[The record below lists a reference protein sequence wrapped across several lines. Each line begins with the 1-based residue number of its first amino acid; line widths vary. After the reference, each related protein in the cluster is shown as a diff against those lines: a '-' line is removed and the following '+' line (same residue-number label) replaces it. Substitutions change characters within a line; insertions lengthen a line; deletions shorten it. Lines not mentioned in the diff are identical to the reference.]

1 MGGFYI
7 LAFYQKI
14 TRRELKG
21 EASLFCLI
29 DLFAFFS
36 SLFSLYNISTIY
48 KCGEWE
54 DEHNSKEVAQ
64 SQNLQQ
70 TLRFALLFSVTIFPF
85 TFIFYYT
92 SYRSGIQLLQL
103 VVYLSDKTESLH
115 ERMKSLAT
123 AGKSCR
129 TSKATERIS
138 MSPSTSL
145 YTSTSS

>member
-1 MGGFYI
+1 MFSLKCSPTSYSSIFLDKGKTKTKKKQSKDKVQPFPPSTSPPLVPCIIYI
-7 LAFYQKI
+7 KGSFGVFHSLAFYQKI

-92 SYRSGIQLLQL
+92 SYL
-103 VVYLSDKTESLH
+103 
-115 ERMKSLAT
+115 
-123 AGKSCR
+123 
-129 TSKATERIS
+129 
-138 MSPSTSL
+138 
-145 YTSTSS
+145 